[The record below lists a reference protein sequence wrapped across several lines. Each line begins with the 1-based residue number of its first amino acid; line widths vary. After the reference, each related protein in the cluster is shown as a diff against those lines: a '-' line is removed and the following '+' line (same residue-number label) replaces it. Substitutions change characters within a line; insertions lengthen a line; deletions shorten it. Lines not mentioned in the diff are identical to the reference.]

1 MVWESLSGW
10 WLSHP
15 SEKSEFVSWDDD
27 IPSIWKIYI
36 YIMFQSTNQPKICC
50 LNDVKLLTTGEYV
63 KLLRLGTQEPS
74 SEAAIFEQQQL
85 PDGALLPLELQTS
98 QPEMVRDDHH
108 HQHKPG
114 CRWKNGKIRLR

>member
-1 MVWESLSGW
+1 MMTFPVYG
-10 WLSHP
+10 
-15 SEKSEFVSWDDD
+15 K
-27 IPSIWKIYI
+27 YI

-114 CRWKNGKIRLR
+114 CRWKNGKLRLR